1 MPGIHFSLRMTDA
14 EIGELA
20 AIEIDDLV
28 TRLVPEVFAPVLGRV
43 DYTREQATALAQLHL
58 LTYLRQ
64 AVDLLEVKAAHAAAD
79 AGAGYPQIGRASN
92 MTRQGARRRWPGLL
106 QQPPVPD
113 VGIPDHRPTRP
124 ETGSS

>member
-14 EIGELA
+14 EIGDLA
-20 AIEIDDLV
+20 AIEIDELV
-28 TRLVPEVFAPVLGRV
+28 TRLVPEVFALVQGSA
-43 DYTREQATALAQLHL
+43 DHTSEQARALAQLHL

-64 AVDLLEVKAAHAAAD
+64 AVDTLEVRAAHAAAD

-106 QQPPVPD
+106 HQSTDAPL
-113 VGIPDHRPTRP
+113 RPTSP
-124 ETGSS
+124 KPGSP